1 MAEFSA
7 QRNITQNIVKRI
19 TKNSRHDSFY
29 GSTWLLGQ
37 QRVILIVLMEY
48 QSLFSIIYI
57 SLFSILTG
65 SHHPCSHYV
74 FTNEDIKNNFYFS
87 TSCTFR
93 ILFHQ
98 IITLVSRTLRIFFH
112 LIVTLISRALR
123 ILLHSKVTSVSRAF
137 QDWLTFDFY
146 VSVLRSFRILFHWIV
161 ASVSRSQLGFSFI
174 LSSLE
179 YLAHF

>member
-7 QRNITQNIVKRI
+7 QRNITQNNVKRI
-19 TKNSRHDSFY
+19 TKSSRHDSFY

-65 SHHPCSHYV
+65 SHHPCSPYV

-98 IITLVSRTLRIFFH
+98 IVTLVSRTVRIFFH
-112 LIVTLISRALR
+112 LTVTRISWALLGYSFIR
-123 ILLHSKVTSVSRAF
+123 KLHQYLVH
-137 QDWLTFDFY
+137 
-146 VSVLRSFRILFHWIV
+146 FRIDSHSNFTSAFCAVLE
-161 ASVSRSQLGFSFI
+161 SSFI
-174 LSSLE
+174 GLLRQ
-179 YLAHF
+179 YLARS

>member
-7 QRNITQNIVKRI
+7 QRNITPNIVKRI

-65 SHHPCSHYV
+65 SHHPCSPYI
-74 FTNEDIKNNFYFS
+74 FTNEDIKQDFYFS

-93 ILFHQ
+93 ILFHYTF
-98 IITLVSRTLRIFFH
+98 TLVSRCTFRNLFQSSVTCWSLRTFRVVFH
-112 LIVTLISRALR
+112 PIITLIKTITKFFNVIGYHQPDLSTNRTVCACNWR
-123 ILLHSKVTSVSRAF
+123 I
-137 QDWLTFDFY
+137 
-146 VSVLRSFRILFHWIV
+146 
-161 ASVSRSQLGFSFI
+161 
-174 LSSLE
+174 
-179 YLAHF
+179 

>member
-65 SHHPCSHYV
+65 SHHPCSPYV

-98 IITLVSRTLRIFFH
+98 IVTLVSRTVRIFFH
-112 LIVTLISRALR
+112 LTVTRISWALLGYSFIR
-123 ILLHSKVTSVSRAF
+123 KLHQYLVH
-137 QDWLTFDFY
+137 
-146 VSVLRSFRILFHWIV
+146 FRIDSHSIFTSAFVEVLNVITV
-161 ASVSRSQLGFSFI
+161 LNVIKS
-174 LSSLE
+174 
-179 YLAHF
+179 

>member
-65 SHHPCSHYV
+65 SHHPCSPYV

-98 IITLVSRTLRIFFH
+98 IVTLVSRTVRIFFH
-112 LIVTLISRALR
+112 LTVTLISWALLGYSFIR
-123 ILLHSKVTSVSRAF
+123 KLHQYLVH
-137 QDWLTFDFY
+137 
-146 VSVLRSFRILFHWIV
+146 FRIGSHSIFTSAFCAVLE
-161 ASVSRSQLGFSFI
+161 SSFI
-174 LSSLE
+174 GLLRQ
-179 YLAHF
+179 YLARS